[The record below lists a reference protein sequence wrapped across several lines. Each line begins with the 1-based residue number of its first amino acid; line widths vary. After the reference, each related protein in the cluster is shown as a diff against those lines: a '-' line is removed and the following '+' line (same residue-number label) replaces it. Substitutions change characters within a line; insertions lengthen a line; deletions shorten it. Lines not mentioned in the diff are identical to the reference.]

1 MKIISLQITFIL
13 FLFAFGFIKAQ
24 EAVKLAQPMT
34 LEACIDY
41 ALKNNIQIKQS
52 ELTTEIS
59 QITLTQSQANLLPEL
74 NANASHSY
82 NYGRTIDRFTNE
94 FATQQVLSQN
104 FALNSD
110 VTLFGGL
117 QSINTIRQNKFIY
130 LANKYNIDKMKN
142 DVSLNIASAYLQD
155 R

>member
-130 LANKYNIDKMKN
+130 LANRLRQYLMKHHF
-142 DVSLNIASAYLQD
+142 SFYLYCICLPD